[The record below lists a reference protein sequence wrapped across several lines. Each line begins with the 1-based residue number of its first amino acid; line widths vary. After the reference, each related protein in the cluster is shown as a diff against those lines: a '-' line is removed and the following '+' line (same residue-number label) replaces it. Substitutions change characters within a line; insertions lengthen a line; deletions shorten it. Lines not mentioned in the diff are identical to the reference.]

1 MIPPL
6 DAGAKEQRSALL
18 RMMNILDTRPVEEL
32 ERITRITQSF
42 FEVDSVVISL
52 IDTDRQWSLSRRN
65 FPYSETPLSIS
76 FCVHTVASNEPLII
90 PDARKD
96 PRFSDNPM
104 VTGKQQV
111 RFHASYPLRSFYGI
125 PLGALCLYHSQPVE
139 FTDKKLEQLSD
150 MAYVVQTYLQRVE
163 MQAEAEST
171 RDMLHRAD
179 YVNRQIF
186 SQAAIGLVLM
196 TPDKKPIRVNHTI
209 CKMLGYTE
217 EGLLQTTMENVT
229 YPGDLALTK
238 ERYDNLLKMG
248 NRNTTFQKRY
258 CRMDG
263 SLLWAMV
270 SVALLYNP
278 DGSQHG
284 LLLAITDI
292 SNQKASETALLTLS
306 KELEQRVEQRTEELQ
321 RSHQFI
327 QDITDHIPAMISCI
341 SPDNIFTFANHHLK
355 VLLGSQ
361 GDEPINSHIRAT
373 LRPKE
378 RKLFMPLLDKVRKT
392 RQPVHIE
399 HTVNLPSGVDTT
411 YHTQMV
417 PAEPP
422 AQGVYIFSTDITDLT
437 SLRDQ
442 LKFEANHDH
451 LTGLPN
457 RRAVISY
464 LNQLAMKPRKGGLA
478 LLFFDLDNFKH
489 YNDHYGHEFGDR
501 VIKTFARI
509 LGQNTRA
516 HDLIGRLSGDEFV
529 MVLHERKDMAREV
542 EELSRTLKER
552 IEKPTRIRGH
562 DIVLS
567 ASVGIAILGKN
578 DRLDVNHFI
587 HEADTAMYQAKRRSI
602 HSSRGHKHDAQS
614 DKK

>member
-6 DAGAKEQRSALL
+6 DTGAKEQRSALL
-18 RMMNILDTRPVEEL
+18 RMMNILDSRPVEEL

-52 IDTDRQWSLSRRN
+52 IDTDRQWSLSRRD

-76 FCVHTVASNEPLII
+76 FCVHTVASNEPLIVS
-90 PDARKD
+90 DARND

-104 VTGKQQV
+104 VTGQQQV
-111 RFHASYPLRSFYGI
+111 QFHASYPLRSFYGI
-125 PLGALCLYHSQPVE
+125 PLGALCLYHSQPIE
-139 FTDKKLEQLSD
+139 FDSKKLEELSD
-150 MAYVVQTYLQRVE
+150 LAYVVQTYLQRVE

-196 TPDKKPIRVNHTI
+196 TPDKKPIRVNLTI
-209 CKMLGYTE
+209 CKMMGYTE
-217 EGLLQTTMENVT
+217 EELLQTTMESVT
-229 YPGDLALTK
+229 YHGDLALTK
-238 ERYDNLLKMG
+238 ERYDHLLKNG

-258 CRMDG
+258 RRMDG
-263 SLLWAMV
+263 SLMWAMV

-292 SNQKASETALLTLS
+292 SNQKASEAALLTLS

-341 SPDNIFTFANHHLK
+341 SSDNVFTFANRHLK
-355 VLLGSQ
+355 ALLGST
-361 GDEPINSHIRAT
+361 GDDPINCNIST
-373 LRPKE
+373 VLRPKE
-378 RKLFMPLLDKVRKT
+378 RKLFTPLLDKVRKN
-392 RQPVHIE
+392 RRPLHIE
-399 HTVNLPSGVDTT
+399 HTVDLPLGGRIT

-422 AQGVYIFSTDITDLT
+422 AQGVYVFSTDITDLT

-464 LNQLAMKPRKGGLA
+464 LNQLAMKQRQHGLA

-489 YNDHYGHEFGDR
+489 YNDRYGHEFGDR
-501 VIKTFARI
+501 VIKTFARV
-509 LGQNTRA
+509 LGQNTRPK
-516 HDLIGRLSGDEFV
+516 DLIGRLSGDEFV
-529 MVLHERKDMAREV
+529 MVLHEQQDLDREV
-542 EELSRTLKER
+542 DELCRVLKER
-552 IEKPTRIRGH
+552 FQKPLRIRGQ
-562 DIVLS
+562 DIELS

-587 HEADTAMYQAKRRSI
+587 HQADTAMYQAKRQSI
-602 HSSRGHKHDAQS
+602 HSSRGHKHDAEN
-614 DKK
+614 DNK

>member
-76 FCVHTVASNEPLII
+76 FCVHTVASNEPLIV
-90 PDARKD
+90 PDARND

-111 RFHASYPLRSFYGI
+111 QFHASYPLRSFYGI
-125 PLGALCLYHSQPVE
+125 PLGALCLYHSKPIE
-139 FTDKKLEQLSD
+139 FDSKKLEQLGD

-209 CKMLGYTE
+209 CKMMGYTE
-217 EGLLQTTMENVT
+217 EELLQTTMESVT
-229 YPGDLALTK
+229 YHGDLSLTK
-238 ERYDNLLKMG
+238 ERYDHLLKNG

-258 CRMDG
+258 RRMDG
-263 SLLWAMV
+263 SLMWAMV

-292 SNQKASETALLTLS
+292 SNQKASEAALLTLS

-341 SPDNIFTFANHHLK
+341 SPDNVFTFANRHLK
-355 VLLGSQ
+355 LLLGST
-361 GDEPINSHIRAT
+361 GDGPINCNIST
-373 LRPKE
+373 VLRPKE
-378 RKLFMPLLDKVRKT
+378 RKLFTPLLDKVRKN
-392 RQPVHIE
+392 RRPLHIE
-399 HTVNLPSGVDTT
+399 HTVDLPSGGRIT

-422 AQGVYIFSTDITDLT
+422 AQGVYVFSTDITDLT

-464 LNQLAMKPRKGGLA
+464 LNQLAMKQRQSGLA

-489 YNDHYGHEFGDR
+489 YNDRYGHEFGDR

-509 LGQNTRA
+509 LGQNTRPK
-516 HDLIGRLSGDEFV
+516 DLIGRLSGDEFV
-529 MVLHERKDMAREV
+529 MVLHEHQDMDREV
-542 EELSRTLKER
+542 GELCRTLKER
-552 IEKPTRIRGH
+552 FQKPIRIRGH
-562 DIVLS
+562 NIILS

-587 HEADTAMYQAKRRSI
+587 HEADTAMYQAKRQSI
-602 HSSRGHKHDAQS
+602 HSSRGHKHDAEN
-614 DKK
+614 DNK